1 MFLFFRKACLLVKRR
16 KTFLHDLFARFMTL
30 EYRGLERVT
39 GGYKGLQGLTGG
51 YKGLQG
57 VKKGYKGLQG
67 VTGGN

>member
-39 GGYKGLQGLTGG
+39 GGYKGLQKVTRS
-51 YKGLQG
+51 YNRLQE
-57 VKKGYKGLQG
+57 VTG
-67 VTGGN
+67 VTRGDRG